1 MNKGAAPILLG
12 ILVTYCPSLS
22 PAWLSR
28 RGSRVLSSM
37 AWWVARSQ
45 SGHVGPEPLW
55 DMHGLCSGKDGR
67 VALFQKRQPR
77 RLNSNSKEQGTLMCG
92 SGCHPALLGGRA
104 PLSTIP
110 SATLT
115 RRPVQMF
122 SLIIITITTTAFL
135 EDAS

>member
-1 MNKGAAPILLG
+1 M
-12 ILVTYCPSLS
+12 
-22 PAWLSR
+22 
-28 RGSRVLSSM
+28 LSSM

-45 SGHVGPEPLW
+45 SWARGTRAPLGHAWPLQWERWAGSSVPE
-55 DMHGLCSGKDGR
+55 KT
-67 VALFQKRQPR
+67 AKEA
-77 RLNSNSKEQGTLMCG
+77 NSNSKEQGTLMCG

-104 PLSTIP
+104 TLSTIP

-122 SLIIITITTTAFL
+122 SLITITTTAFI